1 MPSDYESGAKKTI
14 DISIKT
20 EKMTADVLKSALQEF
35 LSGKAEKKGRMTFK
49 QLQAKSPSKLDSIE
63 VSDRNIGDFLKT
75 ARKYDVDFALKR
87 DKSTSPPTYH
97 VFFSAAKTEDFK
109 RAFSEYVGKGQ
120 GKTQKRGEFSR
131 EQMQQQAQKLR
142 SKPRKQKQRE
152 KTRENRR
159 WSITTSS
166 LHPFHGQGAMIFL
179 RRFLMP
185 IPTERKGLRIADRHQ
200 KAQKAD
206 HQGCSLCRF
215 LLCGQPDRLC
225 VPNR

>member
-1 MPSDYESGAKKTI
+1 MPSDYENGAKKTI
-14 DISIKT
+14 DISIKA

-35 LSGKAEKKGRMTFK
+35 MSGKAEKKGRMTYK

-87 DKSTSPPTYH
+87 DKSTTPPTYH

-120 GKTQKRGEFSR
+120 GKTQKRGEFTR

-152 KTRENRR
+152 KTREN
-159 WSITTSS
+159 
-166 LHPFHGQGAMIFL
+166 PFHGQGAMMFL

-185 IPTERKGLRIADRHQ
+185 IPTERKGLRIADRHE
-200 KAQKAD
+200 KTQKAD
-206 HQGCSLCRF
+206 HQGYPLCSF
-215 LLCGQPDRLC
+215 LLCG
-225 VPNR
+225 

>member
-1 MPSDYESGAKKTI
+1 MPSDYENGAKKTI
-14 DISIKT
+14 DISIKA

-109 RAFSEYVGKGQ
+109 RAFSEYLGKEQ
-120 GKTQKRGEFSR
+120 GKKRGEFTR
-131 EQMQQQAQKLR
+131 EQMQQQAQKVASR
-142 SKPRKQKQRE
+142 PRKQKQRE
-152 KTRENRR
+152 KSRENRR
-159 WSITTSS
+159 
-166 LHPFHGQGAMIFL
+166 
-179 RRFLMP
+179 
-185 IPTERKGLRIADRHQ
+185 
-200 KAQKAD
+200 
-206 HQGCSLCRF
+206 
-215 LLCGQPDRLC
+215 
-225 VPNR
+225 